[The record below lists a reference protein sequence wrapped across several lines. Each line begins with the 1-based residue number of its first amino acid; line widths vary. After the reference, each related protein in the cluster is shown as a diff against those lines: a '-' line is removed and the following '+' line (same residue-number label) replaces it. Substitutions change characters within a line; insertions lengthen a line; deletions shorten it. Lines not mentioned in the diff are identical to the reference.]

1 MQIMKLQTL
10 VLIALLGSWM
20 PTARAA
26 TLPAAEDSYG
36 TRSKLTLAANKSST
50 LPVGATHRAYLYF
63 NLADLP
69 SAATIR
75 YARLRLYLP
84 RVVRAGSGLS
94 VHQVT
99 SSWDESLASAEPTF
113 TATPLTNFT
122 TGLGTKRFISVDVSS
137 TVQAWL
143 TTPTSNEGFAIA
155 AIPGATA
162 ALTASV
168 TLGAKEGAGS
178 GYLAE
183 LEVEIATDPIA
194 AGAIGTTQLATG
206 AVQTGNIANGAVGS
220 TQLASGLTLGG
231 TTNGT
236 FSGNGAGLTSLS
248 TANLTGN
255 ITGTQIAAGTIQST
269 NIASGAIGA
278 VQLASGLTLGGTTSG
293 IFSGNGAALTNLNA
307 DLLDG
312 LDSLAF
318 APASSSS
325 VYLAKVGDTM
335 TGPLVLPAN
344 GLTVGTN
351 QIVVA
356 GGNVGIGT
364 SSTPSAKLE
373 VNGSFALTG
382 ALRVPGAGVGTNGP
396 AFVHVTAAGNVTS
409 IINHP
414 LCNGDPNAILIISH
428 QAVGD
433 LNTPSNL
440 HNHPIGVNYYNG
452 SWYIFNEDFA
462 FMPAGMKF
470 NVLVIKP

>member
-1 MQIMKLQTL
+1 MKLRPFL
-10 VLIALLGSWM
+10 AAALFAASLL
-20 PTARAA
+20 TAHAA

-36 TRSKLTLAANKSST
+36 TRAKLTLAANKAAT
-50 LPVGATHRAYLYF
+50 LPVDATHRAYVYF

-69 SAATIR
+69 PAATIR

-84 RVVRAGSGLS
+84 RVIRVGNGLS
-94 VHQVT
+94 VHQIT
-99 SSWDESLASAEPTF
+99 GSWDESLASAEPTF
-113 TATPLTNFT
+113 TAIPLASFT

-168 TLGAKEGAGS
+168 SLGAKEGAGS

-183 LEVEIATDPIA
+183 LEVEIATDPVA
-194 AGAIGTTQLATG
+194 AETIGTTQLATG

-220 TQLASGLTLGG
+220 TQLT
-231 TTNGT
+231 
-236 FSGNGAGLTSLS
+236 
-248 TANLTGN
+248 
-255 ITGTQIAAGTIQST
+255 
-269 NIASGAIGA
+269 
-278 VQLASGLTLGGTTSG
+278 SGLTLGGTTSG
-293 IFSGNGAALTNLNA
+293 TFSGNGAALTNLNA
-307 DLLDG
+307 NLLDG

-318 APASSSS
+318 APASGSSE
-325 VYLAKVGDTM
+325 YLAKVGDTM
-335 TGPLVLPAN
+335 TGPLVLPTN

-351 QIVVA
+351 QIVVV

-373 VNGSFALTG
+373 VNGSLALTG

-396 AFVHVTAAGNVTS
+396 AFIHVTAAGNVTS
-409 IINHP
+409 VINHP
-414 LCNGDPNAILIISH
+414 LCNGDPNAILIITH

-462 FMPAGMKF
+462 AMTAGMKF